1 MSILFGHPTGNPNSH
16 HAALAHFE
24 AGRLEAF
31 CVPWMPTTTELR
43 LFRRIPGLASW
54 SARLQRRS
62 FPPLAKAPR
71 VQGRIL
77 EWKRMAKRILGSGLV
92 ATEALAYEAND
103 WLMGTMAR
111 ECRRVSV
118 TAVHSYEDC
127 SLWQFEEAKRRGQ
140 ACIYDMP
147 IGYYPAWQE
156 TERALAKRF
165 VEWLPAGG
173 LGSHRFARP
182 EQKSKEMELADLVF
196 VPSTFV
202 ENTIRRFADKNCALA
217 QYGVDTTF
225 WQPPADVKKD
235 ETLQFLYA
243 GQLSIRKGIPVL
255 LEAWKRADLK
265 DAELHLVGTWLL
277 ADRIRGELPKD
288 VHWFGACSRQELLG
302 HYQSADVFVFP
313 SFFEGFALVLLEA
326 MACGLPVLASDA
338 TGAPDLLD
346 DATGIVLPAGDA
358 DQWIDAL
365 REVARQ
371 RDELP
376 ALRKAAR
383 KKACQCTWER
393 YREAVSTAVGPF
405 C

>member
-1 MSILFGHPTGNPNSH
+1 MT
-16 HAALAHFE
+16 A
-24 AGRLEAF
+24 
-31 CVPWMPTTTELR
+31 ELR
-43 LFRRIPGLASW
+43 LFRHIPGLASW

-62 FPPLAKAPR
+62 FPPLAKAPL

-77 EWKRMAKRILGSGLV
+77 EWKRMAKRILGVG
-92 ATEALAYEAND
+92 TEALAYEAND
-103 WLMGTMAR
+103 WLMRTMAR
-111 ECRRVSV
+111 ECQRPTV

-127 SLWQFEEAKRRGQ
+127 SLWQFEEAKRRAK

-147 IGYYPAWQE
+147 IGFYPAWQE
-156 TERALAKRF
+156 TERALAQQF
-165 VEWLPAGG
+165 TEWLPAGG

-182 EQKSKEMELADLVF
+182 EQKRKEMELADLVL

-202 ENTIRRFADKNCALA
+202 EKTITRFTDKNCALA

-235 ETLQFLYA
+235 ETLRFLYA

-302 HYQSADVFVFP
+302 YYQSADVFVFP
-313 SFFEGFALVLLEA
+313 SFFEGFGLVLLEA
-326 MACGLPVLASDA
+326 MACGLPVIASDA
-338 TGAPDLLD
+338 TAAPDLLD
-346 DATGIVLPAGDA
+346 DDASGRVLPAGDIE
-358 DQWIDAL
+358 QWSEAL
-365 REVARQ
+365 REVARH
-371 RDELP
+371 RDQLP
-376 ALRKAAR
+376 AMKKAAR
-383 KKACQCTWER
+383 KKACQCTWEK
-393 YREAVSTAVGPF
+393 YREAVSSAVAPF
-405 C
+405 V

>member
-1 MSILFGHPTGNPNSH
+1 
-16 HAALAHFE
+16 
-24 AGRLEAF
+24 
-31 CVPWMPTTTELR
+31 
-43 LFRRIPGLASW
+43 
-54 SARLQRRS
+54 
-62 FPPLAKAPR
+62 
-71 VQGRIL
+71 
-77 EWKRMAKRILGSGLV
+77 MAKRILGSGLV

-103 WLMGTMAR
+103 WLMRTMTR
-111 ECRRVSV
+111 ECQRPTA

-127 SLWQFEEAKRRGQ
+127 SLWQFQEAKRLGK

-156 TERALAKRF
+156 TERALAKQF
-165 VEWLPAGG
+165 GEWLPAGG

-182 EQKSKEMELADLVF
+182 EQKRKEMELADLVL

-225 WQPPADVKKD
+225 WQPPADVKADKP
-235 ETLQFLYA
+235 LRFLYA

-255 LEAWKRADLK
+255 LEAWRRADLK

-277 ADRIRGELPKD
+277 ADRIRGELPKN
-288 VHWFGACSRQELLG
+288 VHWFGPCSRQELLG
-302 HYQSADVFVFP
+302 YYQSADVFVFP

-326 MACGLPVLASDA
+326 MACGLPVVASDA

-346 DATGIVLPAGDA
+346 DATGIVLPAGDVE
-358 DQWIDAL
+358 QWSEAL
-365 REVARQ
+365 RAIAAR
-371 RDELP
+371 RDQLP
-376 ALRKAAR
+376 AMRKAAR

>member
-43 LFRRIPGLASW
+43 VLRRIPGLASW

-103 WLMGTMAR
+103 WLMRTMTR
-111 ECRRVSV
+111 ECQRPAV

-127 SLWQFEEAKRRGQ
+127 SLWQFEEAKRRGKS
-140 ACIYDMP
+140 CIYDMP

-156 TERALAKRF
+156 TERALAKQF
-165 VEWLPAGG
+165 SDWLPAGG

-182 EQKSKEMELADLVF
+182 EQKRKEMELADLVL

-202 ENTIRRFADKNCALA
+202 QKTITRFTDKNCALA
-217 QYGVDTTF
+217 QYGVDITF
-225 WQPPADVKKD
+225 WQPPAHVKRD
-235 ETLQFLYA
+235 RPLRFLYA

-255 LEAWKRADLK
+255 LEAWRRAELE
-265 DAELHLVGTWLL
+265 DAELHLVGSWLL
-277 ADRIRGELPKD
+277 ADRIRGKLPKD
-288 VHWFGACSRQELLG
+288 IRCFSACSRQELLG

-346 DATGIVLPAGDA
+346 DATGIVLPAGDV
-358 DQWIDAL
+358 DQWT
-365 REVARQ
+365 E
-371 RDELP
+371 
-376 ALRKAAR
+376 ALRKVVRHRDRLPAMRKAAQ

-393 YREAVSTAVGPF
+393 YRESVSTAVEPF

>member
-1 MSILFGHPTGNPNSH
+1 
-16 HAALAHFE
+16 
-24 AGRLEAF
+24 
-31 CVPWMPTTTELR
+31 
-43 LFRRIPGLASW
+43 
-54 SARLQRRS
+54 
-62 FPPLAKAPR
+62 
-71 VQGRIL
+71 
-77 EWKRMAKRILGSGLV
+77 MAKRILGSGLV

-103 WLMGTMAR
+103 WLMRTMTR
-111 ECRRVSV
+111 ECQRPTA

-127 SLWQFEEAKRRGQ
+127 SLWQFQEAKRLGK

-156 TERALAKRF
+156 TERALAKQF
-165 VEWLPAGG
+165 GEWLPAGG

-182 EQKSKEMELADLVF
+182 EQKRKEMELADLVF

-202 ENTIRRFADKNCALA
+202 KKTITRFADKNCALA

-302 HYQSADVFVFP
+302 YYQSADVFVFP

-346 DATGIVLPAGDA
+346 DATGIVLPAGDVE
-358 DQWIDAL
+358 QWSEAL
-365 REVARQ
+365 RAIAAR
-371 RDELP
+371 RDQLP
-376 ALRKAAR
+376 AMRKAAR